1 MTRSLARLRALPTP
15 LARARALVGPP
26 RLTAV
31 DVARSLA
38 VLGMVGA
45 HVGSTDELAW
55 SDPSTWDGLV
65 HGRSSVLF
73 AVLAGVSVALLTG
86 RTRRPEP
93 ADLPALRLSLVG
105 RGAAIFGVGLAVEL
119 LGTSV
124 AVILTLYGLLY
135 VAALPFLRWRPSRLL
150 VGAVVLA
157 VAGPP
162 LLAVLRAVSLDAYGP
177 GIDLALF
184 GVYPLTVWLALLLAG
199 MALGRCDLTRLRTAA
214 LALAVGATVAAIGYG
229 TAAAVAPALD
239 RLQERTWAASSDGS
253 DMAGSDITVPDDME
267 VGVPGEDVDLEGLV
281 CDVGGFGAYCY
292 DPEPTATDPAGDL
305 GGSSDGDGPLADEE
319 PPGYLEQLR
328 ERHLGTDVLL
338 ALGADEAH
346 SGATLEVLG
355 SGGFA
360 VGVVGLLL
368 LVVRRG
374 VRWLFL
380 PLAALGSLPL
390 TAYAAHVV
398 VIRVVGGSEGYL
410 ASNATW
416 AWLSLGLVAGSTAWA
431 LLLGRGPLE
440 RAVGRAARATAR
452 GA

>member
-1 MTRSLARLRALPTP
+1 MTRSLDRLRALPTP
-15 LARARALVGPP
+15 LARARTLVRPP
-26 RLTAV
+26 RLAAV
-31 DVARSLA
+31 DVARALA

-45 HVGSTDELAW
+45 HVGSTAELVW

-86 RTRRPEP
+86 RTRRPDP

-135 VAALPFLRWRPSRLL
+135 VAALPFLRWRPSRLIA
-150 VGAVVLA
+150 GAVALA

-184 GVYPLTVWLALLLAG
+184 GVYPITVWLALLLAG
-199 MALGRCDLTRLRTAA
+199 MALGRCDLARLRTAV

-239 RLQERTWAASSDGS
+239 RLQERAWADSADGA
-253 DMAGSDITVPDDME
+253 DVAGSDSTVPDDLQS
-267 VGVPGEDVDLEGLV
+267 GVPGGDLDLDGLV
-281 CDVGGFGAYCY
+281 CDVGGFGSYCY
-292 DPEPTATDPAGDL
+292 DPAPLATTPGSDLDGSGDV
-305 GGSSDGDGPLADEE
+305 DGALADEE

-328 ERHLGTDVLL
+328 EQHVRTDVLL
-338 ALGADEAH
+338 ALGSDEPH

-360 VGVVGLLL
+360 IGVIGLLL

-398 VIRVVGGSEGYL
+398 VIRVVGGSEGYI

-416 AWLSLGLVAGSTAWA
+416 GWLSLGLVVGCTVWA

-440 RAVGRAARATAR
+440 RAVARAARAMAR